1 MKKDI
6 PKNQVSGV
14 TIAIAKKVEEG
25 EEQWHAYLLNL
36 NDFQIE
42 NVLITSRGYGKKEGE
57 EVKTSVTRQMIEQV
71 APNAL
76 AIIEPID
83 PALFILNNEYWVS
96 YYIDRE
102 IYDKKFVFL
111 SDSITTENMI
121 ELSMLDGLQ
130 GVLHS

>member
-6 PKNQVSGV
+6 PKNEVSGV
-14 TIAIAKKVEEG
+14 TIAIAKKMEEG

-36 NDFQIE
+36 NDHLIE

-111 SDSITTENMI
+111 SDSITEENMI
-121 ELSMLDGLQ
+121 SLSMLDGLQ